1 MQKPETKKLQ
11 GVNSPPWRFICLMLE
26 IGELTSLKSI
36 HQFDFFDVKALI
48 AYNHAYE
55 DVLNLPLNWN
65 NYKFIKK
72 SIVKS

>member
-1 MQKPETKKLQ
+1 
-11 GVNSPPWRFICLMLE
+11 MLE

-48 AYNHAYE
+48 AYNRAYE

>member
-1 MQKPETKKLQ
+1 
-11 GVNSPPWRFICLMLE
+11 MLE

-36 HQFDFFDVKALI
+36 HQFDFFDDKALI
-48 AYNHAYE
+48 ACNRAYE

-72 SIVKS
+72 TL